1 MQLDDRSPT
10 TTPYTPRPP
19 RTPSGLFKHPH
30 DFLFDDHSYTQDTG
44 DDLEIEA
51 HSLDFAAQ
59 PTLKL
64 PRISSSSR
72 APISLDNLATYED
85 LDDQLIPD
93 LDANRMSP
101 VELMQISGLLQAVR
115 IPQTPQ
121 SGAAATTTTMAPDE
135 WAQGIKEFT
144 GSMRAV
150 RPDTGAQA
158 QNTDPVAGKDAASAA
173 SFPQAAP
180 AWKTFL
186 AKPAVKVVLGGLIG
200 IGMLVLVFRFVNIP
214 TAVAQLKQHLGTPH
228 GLLMG
233 SLAALFFI
241 LAFSIR
247 GTRWSFFLRPI
258 QKVSPIKTVQIY
270 WIGIFVNVL
279 LPVQGGELTKSIM
292 LKRITG
298 LPVSQSLPTVAMD
311 KALDLMPA
319 LIIMAIVPFIPGIHM
334 NLILWGVLALVGGI
348 LTGVIFV
355 VALTAWNRARAVAFI
370 KFMCRLLPAKIGA
383 KIEGFAMGFVDS
395 LLAAASRPKTFIPAV
410 LLTCLAVTCDGLF
423 AMFSFWAVGL
433 DKINFG
439 MSIFGYT
446 FFNMFTI
453 LPTPPGQVGWNEMIG
468 KLIFGDLLGFDK
480 TLALNMFLF
489 SHPLTALIMATLA
502 LINLSL
508 LGIKFSALTSGGADE
523 KAKSGPQPAVKPVEE
538 YSPAVTITH

>member
-1 MQLDDRSPT
+1 MHPEDKSPT
-10 TTPYTPRPP
+10 TVPYTPRPP
-19 RTPSGLFKHPH
+19 ARTSGLFKHPH
-30 DFLFDDHSYTQDTG
+30 QFLFDEYAGTQDTG
-44 DDLEIEA
+44 DDIELETHA
-51 HSLDFAAQ
+51 LDFTAQ
-59 PTLKL
+59 PTLKI
-64 PRISSSSR
+64 PRVHS
-72 APISLDNLATYED
+72 PISLDNLSSYED
-85 LDDQLIPD
+85 LDDQLVPD
-93 LDANRMSP
+93 LDTHRMSP
-101 VELMQISGLLQAVR
+101 MELMQISGLLQAVR

-121 SGAAATTTTMAPDE
+121 PDETTVAAATTTIAADE
-135 WAQGIKEFT
+135 WEQGMKEFT
-144 GSMRAV
+144 GSVRAV
-150 RPDTGAQA
+150 RPEDQTANKGAA
-158 QNTDPVAGKDAASAA
+158 TSNAT
-173 SFPQAAP
+173 AP

-186 AKPAVKVVLGGLIG
+186 GKPAVKVILGGLVG
-200 IGMLVLVFRFVNIP
+200 IGMLLLTFRFIDIP
-214 TAVAQLKQHLGTPH
+214 KAAAQLRLHLGTPH

-241 LAFSIR
+241 TAFSIR

-258 QKVSPIKTVQIY
+258 QKVSPIKTIQIY

-292 LKRITG
+292 LKRVTG

-334 NLILWGVLALVGGI
+334 NLVLWGVLALISSILIGI
-348 LTGVIFV
+348 IFV
-355 VALTAWNRARAVAFI
+355 VALTAWNRGKAVAFI
-370 KFMCRLLPAKIGA
+370 KFMCHLIPAKIGT

-453 LPTPPGQVGWNEMIG
+453 LPTPPGQVGWNELIG
-468 KLIFGDLLGFDK
+468 GLVFGDLLGFDK
-480 TLALNMFLF
+480 TLAVNMFVF
-489 SHPLTALIMATLA
+489 SHPLTALIMAIMA
-502 LINLSL
+502 FINLSL
-508 LGIKFSALTSGGADE
+508 LGIKFSTLTSGSTEE
-523 KAKSGPQPAVKPVEE
+523 KTKGEPDTTKEAVEQHTVAAI
-538 YSPAVTITH
+538 SSH